1 MSSVIEY
8 QINLYGAIALGAG
21 GIVFMILRLIFAKR
35 PGGWEFLWVL
45 ALLFA
50 CVLGAIAWG
59 QSTEPELYTRS
70 AGSPTATTVTGLTYL
85 NGALG
90 QTSQLRVDTDHG
102 VFFLDA
108 SAPIPK
114 TGTVY
119 LITRQRQWGTSTRTF
134 MCLHAAGAL
143 CWAVQSDAGK

>member
-1 MSSVIEY
+1 MSAVIEY
-8 QINLYGAIALGAG
+8 QLNLYSAIGLGVG
-21 GIVFMILRLIFAKR
+21 GIIFMILRLIFAKR

-50 CVLGAIAWG
+50 CLLGAIAWW
-59 QSTEPELYTRS
+59 QSTEPGLYTRTT
-70 AGSPTATTVTGLTYL
+70 GSPIATTVTGLTYL
-85 NGALG
+85 NGPLG
-90 QTSQLRVDTDHG
+90 QTSRLRVDTDHG

-119 LITRQRQWGTSTRTF
+119 LITRERKWGTSTRTF
-134 MCLHAAGAL
+134 LCLHAAGTH
-143 CWAVQSDAGK
+143 CWAVQIDEGS